1 LGTLHGFAP
10 GSKLGPF
17 ATIGAGGIGE
27 VYRARNTK
35 LGRDVALKFLQEAF
49 AYDRDRMDDSSVAQV
64 LASLNHSNIAPIY
77 GLEELDRAI
86 LLAVKGSKECEPRS
100 ILGVGREDS
109 QNLQGCPRV

>member
-1 LGTLHGFAP
+1 MVFAP

-17 ATIGAGGIGE
+17 ATIGAGGIGK

-35 LGRDVALKFLQEAF
+35 LERDVALKVLQEAF
-49 AYDRDRMDDSSVAQV
+49 AYDRDRMDDSSVAQL

-86 LLAVKGSKECEPRS
+86 LLAVNREGTLSKSP
-100 ILGVGREDS
+100 GVSACVKALLAR
-109 QNLQGCPRV
+109 L